1 MGHKERSSDFLTF
14 DNHRRCVFVYRLLIA
29 EDEPKLRRIVKDYFE
44 KRDFQVQ
51 GAADGMEALALLKE
65 QDFDIVLLDVMMPS
79 LDGFA
84 VCRAIRREKDT
95 PVIFLTARVSEED
108 QLRGF
113 QEKADDYITK
123 PFSLPV
129 LHAKIRALLE
139 RKDGSLC
146 GRKLQSSGITVDLD
160 AREVTVDGE
169 LVSMAPKVY
178 DLLVYLM
185 NNRGRILTR
194 EQILDHVW
202 GQDVFCYDRAVD
214 TTIKKLRHA
223 LGNRAGRIRTIV
235 KVGYKFQEGDN
246 ES

>member
-1 MGHKERSSDFLTF
+1 MPAAEGHCDFRPYAKSG
-14 DNHRRCVFVYRLLIA
+14 RRCVFVYRLLIA
-29 EDEPKLRRIVKDYFE
+29 EDESKLRRIVKDYFE

-51 GAADGMEALALLKE
+51 GAADGIQVLKAVRE
-65 QDFDIVLLDVMMPS
+65 QEFDIVLLDVMMPGM
-79 LDGFA
+79 DGFA

-129 LHAKIRALLE
+129 LHAKVRALLE
-139 RKDGSLC
+139 RKDGSLFS
-146 GRKLQSSGITVDLD
+146 RTIQSNGISVDLD
-160 AREVTVDGE
+160 AREVAVDGE

-194 EQILDHVW
+194 EQILDRVW

-223 LGNRAGRIRTIV
+223 LGNRAGCIRTIV

-246 ES
+246 E

>member
-1 MGHKERSSDFLTF
+1 M
-14 DNHRRCVFVYRLLIA
+14 YRLLIA
-29 EDEPKLRRIVKDYFE
+29 EDEAKLRRIVKDYFE
-44 KRDFQVQ
+44 KRNFQVQ
-51 GAADGMEALALLKE
+51 GAEDGMEALELLKE
-65 QDFDIVLLDVMMPS
+65 REFDIVLLDVMMPR
-79 LDGFA
+79 LDGFS

-95 PVIFLTARVSEED
+95 PIMFLTARVSEED

-129 LHAKIRALLE
+129 LHAKVCALLE
-139 RKDGSLC
+139 RKDGRLFSNKLHGC
-146 GRKLQSSGITVDLD
+146 GIAVDLD
-160 AREVTVDGE
+160 AREVAVDGE

-178 DLLVYLM
+178 DLLVCLM
-185 NNRGRILTR
+185 TNRGRILTR

-223 LGNRAGRIRTIV
+223 LGNRAGCIRTIV
-235 KVGYKFQEGDN
+235 KVGYKFQEEDN
-246 ES
+246 E